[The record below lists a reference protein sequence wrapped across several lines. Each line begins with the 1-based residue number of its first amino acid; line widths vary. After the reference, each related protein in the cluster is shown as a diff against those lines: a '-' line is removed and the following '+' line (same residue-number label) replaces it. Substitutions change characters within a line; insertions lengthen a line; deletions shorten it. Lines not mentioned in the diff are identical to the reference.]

1 MNLQELQQL
10 QQQVLDASFDLH
22 NAKKSLMDARRIA
35 FASSKKF
42 RVLNMKYELAKA
54 EQEKI
59 AYQQVVMGCSKL
71 ACSAH
76 SITKL

>member
-1 MNLQELQQL
+1 MNLQELQQ
-10 QQQVLDASFDLH
+10 QVLDCSFDLH
-22 NAKKSLMDARRIA
+22 DAKKALINARRIA
-35 FASSKKF
+35 FAFHKKYKM
-42 RVLNMKYELAKA
+42 LSMKLELAKA

-59 AYQQVVMGCSKL
+59 AYQQVVMGCCKL

>member
-1 MNLQELQQL
+1 MNLQELQQ
-10 QQQVLDASFDLH
+10 QVLDCSFDLQD
-22 NAKKSLMDARRIA
+22 AKKALINARRIA
-35 FASSKKF
+35 FAYHKKYKM
-42 RVLNMKYELAKA
+42 LSMKLELAKA

-71 ACSAH
+71 SCSAH